1 MHQVKAASQEL
12 LLHQEHLILPTKML
26 AWILGATIMAQMM
39 AYGVL
44 QKSYI
49 SIDSL
54 LATKSPQKGAQK
66 LGPQ

>member
-1 MHQVKAASQEL
+1 
-12 LLHQEHLILPTKML
+12 ML

-66 LGPQ
+66 LGP